1 MKETTYPELPVMV
14 VDDEAQALTSFEL
27 TLRSASITNF
37 IFCQDSRDVMP
48 LLARQEIE
56 IMLLDLW
63 MPHLSGDELLRQI
76 TADHPDIPVIIV
88 TGADD
93 VETAVKCMKQG
104 AFDYI
109 VKPVEKSRLIS
120 SVKRGIELRELH
132 RENQL
137 LKARVL
143 SDQLSR
149 PEAFAD
155 IVTASPA
162 MRSIFQYVEAV
173 APSPRPVLITGETG
187 VGKELVARA
196 VHTLSNRKGPFVPVN
211 VAGLDDHVFADT
223 LFGHKRGAFTGAM
236 EGRPGLLE
244 QAAGGTLFL
253 DEIGDLS
260 TVSQVKLLRLLQEG
274 EYLPLGSDLAKR
286 SDARIVVAT
295 NQDLEA
301 ARNAG
306 RFRKDLYYRLCG
318 HRLQLPP
325 LRERP
330 EDLPVLLDHFLEKA
344 AKCLGK
350 KKPTPPDEL
359 LKLLGA
365 YHFPG
370 NVREMESMAY
380 NALSIHAAGKLSMDA
395 FKSEIF
401 KTQPGLDS
409 RAAALVD
416 AASEQTV
423 FPDPLPT
430 LKQVERLLVDEAL
443 RRSGGNQAI
452 AAMMLGITR
461 QALNK
466 RLKKSASSEGCISS

>member
-1 MKETTYPELPVMV
+1 MSQTIFPQLPVML
-14 VDDEAQALTSFEL
+14 VDDEAQALTSFEV
-27 TLRSASITNF
+27 TLRSAGINHF
-37 IFCQDSRDVMP
+37 ICCGESRDVMSI
-48 LLARQEIE
+48 LGRQEIE

-63 MPHLSGDELLRQI
+63 MPHVSGEELLRQI
-76 TADHPDIPVIIV
+76 TADYPDVPVVIV

-104 AFDYI
+104 ALDYI

-143 SDQLSR
+143 SDRLSR
-149 PEAFAD
+149 PEAFAE
-155 IVTASPA
+155 IVTINPA
-162 MRSIFQYVEAV
+162 MRSIFQYAEAV
-173 APSPRPVLITGETG
+173 APSPRPVLVTGETG

-196 VHTLSNRKGPFVPVN
+196 LHVLSGRKGGFVPVN

-223 LFGHKRGAFTGAM
+223 LFGHKKGAFTGAM

-244 QAAGGTLFL
+244 QAASGTLFL

-260 TVSQVKLLRLLQEG
+260 AVSQVKLLRLLQDG
-274 EYLPLGSDLAKR
+274 EYLPLGSDVAKR

-301 ARNAG
+301 ARNSG

-318 HRLQLPP
+318 HHIHIPP
-325 LRERP
+325 LRERR
-330 EDLPVLLDHFLEKA
+330 EDLAVLLENFLEKA
-344 AKCLGK
+344 ADSLGK
-350 KKPTPPDEL
+350 KKPTPPEEL
-359 LKLLGA
+359 IKLLAA

-370 NVREMESMAY
+370 NVRELESMVY
-380 NALSIHAAGKLSMDA
+380 NAVSLHGSGKLSMDA
-395 FKSEIF
+395 FKAEIF
-401 KTQPGLDS
+401 KKQPNLASAVES
-409 RAAALVD
+409 RPED
-416 AASEQTV
+416 AAGQLT
-423 FPDPLPT
+423 FPERLPT
-430 LKQVERLLVDEAL
+430 LKQIEQLLVDESL
-443 RRSGGNQAI
+443 RRAGGNQSI
-452 AAMMLGITR
+452 AAAMLGITR

-466 RLKKSASSEGCISS
+466 RLKKTAAAA